1 MYTHLPI
8 PYVIDGKDLR
18 EFHKN
23 IVISCYENKIKLKIE
38 TRNILTTPRTLI
50 FKATLY
56 TISQDTETA

>member
-38 TRNILTTPRTLI
+38 TRNRVMPLFGRVE
-50 FKATLY
+50 K
-56 TISQDTETA
+56 SV